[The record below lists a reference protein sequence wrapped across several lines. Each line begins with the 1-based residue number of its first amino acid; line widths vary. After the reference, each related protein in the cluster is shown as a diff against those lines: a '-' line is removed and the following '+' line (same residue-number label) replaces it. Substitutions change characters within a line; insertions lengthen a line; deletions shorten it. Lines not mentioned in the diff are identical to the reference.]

1 MLSRLTVRNFAIIE
15 KLDLEFGAGFNVIT
29 GETGAGKS
37 VIMGALNLVLGGRG
51 GVEVVRQGADK
62 ASVDALFETDGAPII
77 QQLAEEMGLDIS
89 DGLIISREVIASGK
103 SVCRICGRPVT
114 VAQLKQVGDELVDL
128 HGQHEHQSLL
138 SQSRHIQLLD
148 AWGGAE
154 IAQARRQVSEVYKRV
169 RDLQHERESLQTDA
183 RERARMIDLYGYQV
197 KEIREAGF
205 QPGEE
210 EALESEYRRVSN
222 GQRLLE
228 SVVGVLEALEDEK
241 AGILLSLATS
251 EKLLTDAAEVDSN
264 LQSQLD
270 TIKNSSYE
278 LVEVTRDLSRYIDSI
293 EFSTE
298 QQKEL
303 EERLELLRSLRRKY
317 GDTLQEV
324 LEYERE
330 ISKKLDDLSHSE
342 ERNDEISLMLSIA
355 EKELSA
361 HCSKLTDL
369 RKTAATAFQNSTLN
383 ELKDLALEKA
393 RFEVQ
398 IVDAAITA
406 NGKDRVEFLIAANPG
421 EAVHPLVKV
430 ASGGEISRI
439 MLAIKSAL
447 SRQEAL
453 PTMVFD
459 EIDVGVGGRT
469 AFKIAQKMENL
480 ANNVQILCITH
491 LAQIASRAKHH
502 FQIEKRV
509 EGSRTLVDVVRLSEE
524 ERVLE
529 VARMIGGLEPTEAVL
544 MHASEM
550 LASKTPVE
558 TGLPV

>member
-1 MLSRLTVRNFAIIE
+1 MRNFAIIE
-15 KLDLEFGAGFNVIT
+15 KLDLEFGSGFNVIT

-51 GVEVVRQGADK
+51 GVEVVRQGAEK
-62 ASVDALFETDGAPII
+62 ASVDALFETDEAPII

-89 DGLIISREVIASGK
+89 DGLILSREVTASGK

-148 AWGGAE
+148 SWGGAE
-154 IAQARRQVSEVYKRV
+154 ITQLRKQVSDVYKRV
-169 RDLQHERESLQTDA
+169 RDLQHERDSLQTDA

-205 QPGEE
+205 QPGDEE
-210 EALESEYRRVSN
+210 TLESEYRRVAN
-222 GQRLLE
+222 GQKLLQ
-228 SVVGVLEALEDEK
+228 SVQGVLDALEDEK
-241 AGILLSLATS
+241 AGIMLSLAAS
-251 EKLLTDAAEVDSN
+251 EKLLGDAAEVDPN
-264 LQSQLD
+264 LQPQLD
-270 TIKNSSYE
+270 VIKNTSYE
-278 LVEVTRDLSRYIDSI
+278 LMEVTRDLSRYVDSI
-293 EFSTE
+293 EFSPE
-298 QQKEL
+298 QQTEM
-303 EERLELLRSLRRKY
+303 EERIELLRSLRRKY
-317 GDTLQEV
+317 GDTLEDV
-324 LEYERE
+324 LAYEQE

-342 ERNDEISLMLSIA
+342 ERSDEIVSMLSKA
-355 EKELSA
+355 EAELVQL
-361 HCSKLTDL
+361 CNKLTLL
-369 RKTAATAFQNSTLN
+369 RQTAAAAFQNSTLT

-398 IVDAAITA
+398 IEDAAISGM
-406 NGKDRVEFLIAANPG
+406 GKDRVEFLIAANPG
-421 EAVHPLVKV
+421 EVVHPLVKV
-430 ASGGEISRI
+430 ASGGEISRV

-480 ANNVQILCITH
+480 ASNVQILCITH

-502 FQIEKRV
+502 FLIEKRV
-509 EGSRTLVDVVRLSEE
+509 EGSRTLVDVVRLTED

-550 LASKTPVE
+550 LATKSPVE
-558 TGLPV
+558 TGLPA